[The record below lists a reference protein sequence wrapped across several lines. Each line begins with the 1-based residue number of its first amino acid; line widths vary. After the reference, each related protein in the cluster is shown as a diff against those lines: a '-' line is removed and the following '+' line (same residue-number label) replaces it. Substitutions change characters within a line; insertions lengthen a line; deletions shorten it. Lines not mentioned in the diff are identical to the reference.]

1 MKQKEFVEKQ
11 WNIIRELV
19 KNSYRFPQVEC
30 MIESNEMYDYE
41 QLIES
46 FCGTILR
53 IYRQYQ

>member
-1 MKQKEFVEKQ
+1 MEYYKGIGE
-11 WNIIRELV
+11 
-19 KNSYRFPQVEC
+19 NSYRFPQVEC